1 MDEVDE
7 AIMIMFRFIGGAG
20 DVIKQGL
27 QITGNIIN
35 AAAPGVASTAGNLM
49 AKPLEAGKKAV
60 SKILPKVGEKG
71 EVSVDKLNE
80 LNGDNWCLGTFEDD
94 ELKQVKKHLK
104 GKGVEF
110 AAVKNRK
117 TGDETILIKAANAQ
131 IAQEA
136 LSQVAREM
144 DLLSQDE
151 IAEFSKPEITDEY
164 LEKYPLLLEEPDRSI
179 IKEGH
184 EWTLT
189 KTPGKLEYICEYGM
203 FDLKADSNGK
213 WEVSKM
219 GEVLD
224 SGYNISGLS
233 SAMLSARACADE
245 GGKVKHQKIKTVDD
259 IKNEREPVLEKEK
272 KQAKSKTEDIKGK
285 RKFKMPSPAESI
297 AQARA
302 EVQAFN
308 KKHKKPQHSQSAKKS
323 KAR

>member
-20 DVIKQGL
+20 DVLKQGL

-49 AKPLEAGKKAV
+49 SKPLEAGKKAV

-71 EVSVDKLNE
+71 EVCVDKLNE

-144 DLLSQDE
+144 KLLKEEE
-151 IAEFSKPEITDEY
+151 ITEFSKPEITSEWIENEPK
-164 LEKYPLLLEEPDRSI
+164 LLMSAEKSI
-179 IKEGH
+179 VKEGN
-184 EWTLT
+184 EWTLSDNDGT
-189 KTPGKLEYICEYGM
+189 LVYTCEYGI
-203 FDLKADSNGK
+203 FDLKADSAGN

-219 GEVLD
+219 GESLF
-224 SGYNISGLS
+224 SGESVGGLS
-233 SAMLSARACADE
+233 SAMLFARVHADN
-245 GGKVKHQKIKTVDD
+245 GGEVKHQRVRTADD
-259 IKNEREPVLEKEK
+259 LKNEREPVLEKEK
-272 KQAKSKTEDIKGK
+272 KQAKSKTESREGK
-285 RKFKMPSPAESI
+285 RKFKMPSPSESI

-308 KKHKKPQHSQSAKKS
+308 KKHKKPQHAQSAKKN